1 MRDAVN
7 AFELP
12 QPRRGTRAT
21 ENRLNIARPFF
32 GGEFVASIA
41 FSDSFDA
48 AIDFDGLD
56 HGGLGLAGWAGHIVI
71 PNNSAPVKKRTRK
84 NLPRKIKTIPP
95 FRGVFFG

>member
-1 MRDAVN
+1 MLAQDRFPATTAIGGGMGDAVN

-41 FSDSFDA
+41 FSDPLDA

-56 HGGLGLAGWAGHIVI
+56 HGG
-71 PNNSAPVKKRTRK
+71 
-84 NLPRKIKTIPP
+84 
-95 FRGVFFG
+95 F